1 MQSTK
6 TTKQS
11 PKVTKQPKK
20 QIKKFVLISLAL
32 TLIAIA
38 AVGLWAWMEITRPV
52 KFDAGEVEL
61 NVKKGM
67 SFKQALRALNQQG
80 MNRNAAL
87 FYAVGIYSGMD
98 RKLKS
103 GYYALKSGMT
113 PAEIL
118 DKFVRGDTIKVR
130 LTVIPGGTIRGAAG
144 IFEKAGVVDAAEF
157 LEMAKDKALLS
168 ALKIDAPSLE
178 GFLMPDTYIF
188 EKGVTAKEAVESM
201 VNNLRKRYPAGFSAR
216 LAQLGMSETEVLALA
231 SIIEREAAVDEERAV
246 ISAVY
251 HNRLR
256 LGMRLEAD
264 PTCIYGI
271 KSFKE
276 GVRHSDILNDSPYNT
291 YRIRGLPPG
300 PIAMPSQKSIA
311 AALYPSNDPYLF
323 FVSNNDGTH
332 SFSTT
337 FGRHRKAVSALSKK
351 KAAERKSAKSRLK
364 G

>member
-1 MQSTK
+1 MK
-6 TTKQS
+6 NVI
-11 PKVTKQPKK
+11 PKS
-20 QIKKFVLISLAL
+20 LILAL
-32 TLIAIA
+32 TLALTLALLAVA
-38 AVGLWAWMEITRPV
+38 ATGLWAWMEITRPV

-67 SFKQALRALNQQG
+67 SFKQALRALNQKG

-118 DKFVRGDTIKVR
+118 DKFVRGDTIKVK
-130 LTVIPGGTIRGAAG
+130 LTVIPGGTIRGVAG
-144 IFEKAGVVDAAEF
+144 IFEKAGVAAATDF
-157 LEMAKDKALLS
+157 LEMSADKELLA

-178 GFLMPDTYIF
+178 GFLMPDTYLF
-188 EKGVTAKEAVESM
+188 EKGVTPREAVQTM
-201 VNNLRKRYPAGFSAR
+201 VGNLRKRYPAGFYAR
-216 LAQLGMSETEVLALA
+216 LSELGMSETEVLALA

-256 LGMRLEAD
+256 IGMRLEAD

-300 PIAMPSQKSIA
+300 PIAMPSQKSIV
-311 AALYPSNDPYLF
+311 AALYPTGDPFLF

-337 FGRHRKAVSALSKK
+337 FGRHRKAVGVLAKK
-351 KAAERKSAKSRLK
+351 KAAERKSEKSKLK

>member
-1 MQSTK
+1 M
-6 TTKQS
+6 
-11 PKVTKQPKK
+11 
-20 QIKKFVLISLAL
+20 KKFIPISLTIAITL
-32 TLIAIA
+32 TLIAITIT
-38 AVGLWAWMEITRPV
+38 GLWAWMEITRPV
-52 KFDAGEVEL
+52 KFDAGAIEL

-67 SFKQALRALNQQG
+67 SFKQALRALNEKG

-87 FYAVGIYSGMD
+87 FYAVGLYSGLD

-118 DKFVRGDTIKVR
+118 DKFVRGDTIKVK
-130 LTVIPGGTIRGAAG
+130 LTVIPGGTIRGVAG
-144 IFEKAGVVDAAEF
+144 IFEKAGVVAAEEF
-157 LEMAKDKALLS
+157 LDMAVDGKLLA

-178 GFLMPDTYIF
+178 GFLMPDTYLF
-188 EKGVTAKEAVESM
+188 EKGVTPGQAVEAM
-201 VNNLRKRYPAGFSAR
+201 VNNLRKRYPAGFYER
-216 LAQLGMSETEVLALA
+216 LSQLAMSETEVLALA

-271 KSFKE
+271 KSYKE
-276 GVRHSDILNDSPYNT
+276 GVRHADILNDSPYNT
-291 YRIRGLPPG
+291 YLIRGLPPG

-311 AALYPSNDPYLF
+311 AALYPTNDPYLF

-332 SFSTT
+332 RFSTT
-337 FGRHRKAVSALSKK
+337 FGQHRKAVGAFSKK
-351 KAAERKSAKSRLK
+351 KAAERKAEKSKPK